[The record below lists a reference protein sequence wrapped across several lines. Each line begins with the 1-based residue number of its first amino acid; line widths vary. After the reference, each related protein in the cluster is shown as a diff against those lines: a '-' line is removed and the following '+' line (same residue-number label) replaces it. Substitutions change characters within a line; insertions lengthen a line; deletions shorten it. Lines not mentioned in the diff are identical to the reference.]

1 MCWMVSYAWFSSI
14 SPSLW
19 HTRSLPPT
27 HAHTHASHLPPRV
40 NFGIV
45 QLIAPDRSSSLT
57 DLWSITYTGTV
68 EYGATDARGPLCRF
82 LELFLCLSLLSRAL
96 PLKLQPFQPSPP
108 LIYLNSVRWLHSA
121 PLSFLVHTCCTSRW
135 KTRDSHG
142 ACCSFLSGITVLG
155 WRSSNIWKLWIHIFY
170 SVF

>member
-19 HTRSLPPT
+19 HTLSLPPT

-45 QLIAPDRSSSLT
+45 QLTAPDRSSSLT

-96 PLKLQPFQPSPP
+96 PSNCSPFSLRHLWSPSTQWEGYILLSYPSWSTPAAPP
-108 LIYLNSVRWLHSA
+108 GGKPGTRTG
-121 PLSFLVHTCCTSRW
+121 LV
-135 KTRDSHG
+135 
-142 ACCSFLSGITVLG
+142 VP
-155 WRSSNIWKLWIHIFY
+155 SSQG
-170 SVF
+170 SQS